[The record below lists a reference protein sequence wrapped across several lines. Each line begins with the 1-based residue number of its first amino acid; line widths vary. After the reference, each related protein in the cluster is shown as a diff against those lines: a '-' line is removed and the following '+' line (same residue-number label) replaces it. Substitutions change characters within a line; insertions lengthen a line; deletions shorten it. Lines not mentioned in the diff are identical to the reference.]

1 MVSQGTD
8 GEDKRKHLEF
18 IQGVINRM
26 ASNSFLFKGWSI
38 TIIAGISAFA
48 AKDSNS
54 ALMIVPIVSTLL
66 FWGVDAYYLMLERA
80 FRDLYNTV
88 ASKPASRI
96 DYSMKPEGI
105 SASTWLKVL
114 LGRPVLILF
123 YSTVLVMLILLAF
136 AINNYSLEVRL
147 IHGS

>member
-54 ALMIVPIVSTLL
+54 ALMIVPIISTLL

-80 FRDLYNTV
+80 FRNLYSTV
-88 ASKPASRI
+88 SQKPANSI

-105 SASTWLKVL
+105 SASAWLKVL
-114 LGRPVLILF
+114 LGRWVLLLF
-123 YSTVLVMLILLAF
+123 YSTVLVMLVLLAF
-136 AINNYSLEVRL
+136 AINNYSLEVRI